1 MSTKI
6 GSDYTQLNSEE
17 INKYFEDLK
26 IDFTPNKKITEKQFN
41 ENIPK
46 LLKPNINLKENSFS
60 SEEKYISKVSDPYK
74 HLLKIKSKLIQ
85 NKNDIDKAISN
96 YNDISAKVDLNDVNN
111 YSLLFSNLHKYKGKI
126 DNFVNY
132 DIIERNM
139 NKKESESESDS
150 EESDNNDEN
159 KDEQKNQ
166 ENKLKHEENKQK
178 IIKNREENEKL
189 LKQIEE
195 STETIFRKKKE
206 LNSLNDKYKDLSNNL
221 ISKINSIDDELNTYM
236 GYRINAPAGVQ
247 TPQLKLK
254 IIDLEKQVSQIE
266 SIIGDFN
273 FMKYKNTIFR
283 NLKNFLKFNL
293 KINNNKEYIF
303 SRYENVKIFENLM
316 QSFNSESENET
327 LLNLYK
333 QLCDAYMIYL
343 IMEKFKDVISYL
355 KKRIIAIKNIVLNS
369 EQFEFDIKELN
380 NLIKENEGKYEILKF
395 KYLQALESFGKLE
408 NILKEINNL
417 DELIKKKI

>member
-60 SEEKYISKVSDPYK
+60 SEEKYIPKVSDPYK

-150 EESDNNDEN
+150 EESDNDEN
-159 KDEQKNQ
+159 KNEQKNQ

-221 ISKINSIDDELNTYM
+221 ISKINSINDELNTYM

-273 FMKYKNTIFR
+273 FMKYKNTIFGT
-283 NLKNFLKFNL
+283 LKHFLKFNL
-293 KINNNKEYIF
+293 ETNANKEWIS

>member
-41 ENIPK
+41 ENIPN

-60 SEEKYISKVSDPYK
+60 SEEKYIPKVSDPYK

-150 EESDNNDEN
+150 EESDNDEY

-178 IIKNREENEKL
+178 ILKNREENEKL

-236 GYRINAPAGVQ
+236 GYRINAPGGVQ

-273 FMKYKNTIFR
+273 FMKYKNTIFGT
-283 NLKNFLKFNL
+283 LKHFLKFNL
-293 KINNNKEYIF
+293 ETNANKEWIS